1 MRREIFSEEH
11 EHFRS
16 EFRRFADAEIAPHVE
31 EWNQKGISDRSAWR
45 KMGEAGFLGANQ
57 PEEYGGAGADF
68 LYDAIIIE
76 ELADLRAHALQAS
89 LHTDIC
95 LPYLTTFGTEE
106 QKQKWLVPAITGE
119 CLVAIAMTEPS
130 VGSDLAGVSTRA
142 IREGDEYVLNGSK
155 TFISNGQNCDLV
167 IVVAKTDPDASPPH
181 DGMSLILVEAG
192 TPGFEKG
199 RNLKKLGLKGQDTS
213 ELSFMDC
220 RVPVANRLGQE
231 GRGFKMLME
240 QLQQE
245 RLVIGVGSMASCR
258 RSFEDTLAYVKERT
272 AFGRPI
278 GSFQNTQFKLAE
290 MSTEI
295 EIGQA
300 FVDKLL
306 AAHVRG
312 DDIVSEVSMAK
323 WWTTD
328 LQKKISSECLQLFG
342 GYGFMDEYPISRDY
356 ADAAVQSI
364 YAGTNEIMKV
374 IIAKRMGLG

>member
-1 MRREIFSEEH
+1 MKREIFNEDH
-11 EHFRS
+11 EVFRR
-16 EFRRFADAEIAPHVE
+16 EFRRFAEAEIAPHVE
-31 EWNQKGISDRSAWR
+31 EWNEKGISDRAAWR
-45 KMGEAGFLGANQ
+45 KMGESGFLGANQ

-106 QKQKWLVPAITGE
+106 QKQKWLVPGIAGE
-119 CLVAIAMTEPS
+119 CLLAIAMTEPG

-142 IREGDEYVLNGSK
+142 IRDGDEYVLNGSK

-167 IVVAKTDPDASPPH
+167 IIVAKTDPDASPPH

-213 ELSFMDC
+213 EMSFSDC
-220 RVPVANRLGQE
+220 RVPVSNLLGQE

-240 QLQQE
+240 KLQQE
-245 RLVIGVGSMASCR
+245 RLVIGIGSMASCR
-258 RSFEDTLAYVKERT
+258 RSYLDTLAYVRERK
-272 AFGRPI
+272 AFGKPI

-290 MSTEI
+290 IATEI

-312 DDIVSEVSMAK
+312 EDIVTEVSMSK
-323 WWTTD
+323 WWASD
-328 LQKKISSECLQLFG
+328 LQKKVSSECLQLFG
-342 GYGFMDEYPISRDY
+342 GYGFMSEYPISTDY

-364 YAGTNEIMKV
+364 YADP
-374 IIAKRMGLG
+374 RDP